1 MTKKIVLFLILI
13 LCLMGTSCGNAT
25 QEKPIA
31 EPQLAQVRS
40 ICELAVIEC
49 YYHNVAKYSEEDA
62 EGILWWKKDK
72 RFWIEY
78 DVVVKYGI
86 DVSLVKLDVTDT
98 QITIT
103 LPEAEVQE
111 CNVISSSLTEDSY
124 IVDSN
129 SAKITAEDET
139 IAFTEAQ
146 KQLEESA
153 ANNKALLSEAQ
164 RRAQILLTDYVTNLG
179 NATGKHYSIQ
189 WIYTDKNGN
198 PLQTPN
204 VEPLSETTED
214 TTQEVFVGEEY

>member
-1 MTKKIVLFLILI
+1 MTKKIVLFFILV
-13 LCLMGTSCGNAT
+13 LCIICTSCGNSS

-31 EPQLAQVRS
+31 EPQLDQVRS
-40 ICELAVIEC
+40 ICELAVLEC

-78 DVVVKYGI
+78 DVIIKYGI
-86 DVSLVKLDVTDT
+86 DVSLVDLNVTDT

-139 IAFTEAQ
+139 IAFAEAQ

-164 RRAQILLTDYVTNLG
+164 RRAQILLTDYVNTLG
-179 NATGKHYSIQ
+179 NAAGKHYSIQ
-189 WIYTDKNGN
+189 WIYVDKNGN
-198 PLQTPN
+198 PLETPT
-204 VEPLSETTED
+204 EPL
-214 TTQEVFVGEEY
+214 